1 MMMACQFIDWKKP
14 NSIIAS
20 GSLGVMGCSI
30 GYAVGTQIANPNKTV
45 ISIDG
50 DGSFNMTLNEL
61 KTIKEYNL
69 PIKIAVINDNA
80 LMMVKIWEKLFFEER
95 YTATDNKYNPD
106 YVKLADSFCIRSIS
120 CDNINDLSET
130 VKYFLDYEGPIL
142 CGFKV

>member
-1 MMMACQFIDWKKP
+1 
-14 NSIIAS
+14 
-20 GSLGVMGCSI
+20 MGCSI

-80 LMMVKIWEKLFFEER
+80 LMMVKFGKNCSLKKDIQQL
-95 YTATDNKYNPD
+95 
-106 YVKLADSFCIRSIS
+106 IISI
-120 CDNINDLSET
+120 
-130 VKYFLDYEGPIL
+130 IL
-142 CGFKV
+142 IMLN